1 MADLWGGKSLLFGTL
16 QEGNSNQSLK
26 AQPRKGNAEMHEM
39 ERLQGM
45 GKKEIYMGMKMIC
58 QLSWTGDLLFIPSS
72 FLLSSL

>member
-45 GKKEIYMGMKMIC
+45 GKKRNIHGDEND
-58 QLSWTGDLLFIPSS
+58 LSVILDR
-72 FLLSSL
+72 